1 MIYMILDGDN
11 WFDSHLDFIAWVKY
25 ILHDA
30 QKNIMKDN
38 GMLWILPPRFHDN
51 INISKLTKM

>member
-1 MIYMILDGDN
+1 MILDGDN